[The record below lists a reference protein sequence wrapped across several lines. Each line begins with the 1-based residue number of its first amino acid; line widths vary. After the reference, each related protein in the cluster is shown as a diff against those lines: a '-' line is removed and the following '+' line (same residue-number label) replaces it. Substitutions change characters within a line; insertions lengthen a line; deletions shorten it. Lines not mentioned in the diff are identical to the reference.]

1 MENQSENKF
10 EEKQPDL
17 SKSIALSKD
26 KKWLII
32 KTIRT
37 DIIHVNYFNKILG
50 GDSE

>member
-1 MENQSENKF
+1 MENQFKTASIERPPIF
-10 EEKQPDL
+10 

-37 DIIHVNYFNKILG
+37 DILHVNYFKKILE
-50 GDSE
+50 GDSQ